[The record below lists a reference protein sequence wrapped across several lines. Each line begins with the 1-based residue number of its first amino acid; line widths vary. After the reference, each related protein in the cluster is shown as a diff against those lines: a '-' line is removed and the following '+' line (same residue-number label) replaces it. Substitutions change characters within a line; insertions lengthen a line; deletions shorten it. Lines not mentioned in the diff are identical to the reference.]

1 MFNVLINWNSPAFYV
16 LYLLLGFGLIAVIAL
31 LCYKYIPGLKVS
43 KKNDDN
49 VDETRIAEEELNRIL
64 VPMDESNVLKD
75 EKSDNDDTK

>member
-49 VDETRIAEEELNRIL
+49 IDETRIAEEELNRIL

>member
-1 MFNVLINWNSPAFYV
+1 MLNVLINWNSPAFYV
-16 LYLLLGFGLIAVIAL
+16 LYLLLGFGLIALIAL

-43 KKNDDN
+43 KKDDH